1 MDVVC
6 GEGTLVGF
14 DLIYRRPDK
23 TEERRGEERKGGQ
36 QLTSEPGWRVNTRQL
51 QVYGRSGVVQGGG
64 LQDYPG
70 TTHCNN
76 QGGN

>member
-23 TEERRGEERKGGQ
+23 TEERRGEERRGEEGSN
-36 QLTSEPGWRVNTRQL
+36 LL
-51 QVYGRSGVVQGGG
+51 QSRAGE
-64 LQDYPG
+64 
-70 TTHCNN
+70 
-76 QGGN
+76 